1 LKKQTKTKPLKQCDI
16 CGGMYHN
23 VGAHKNKAHKEGIRL
38 VVDEYTEETLSSLLS
53 KIKQLLRNYRS
64 EIVTKTIEL
73 GGVIETVEINA
84 KIHINR

>member
-1 LKKQTKTKPLKQCDI
+1 MQKQIKTKPLKQCDI

-23 VGAHKNKAHKEGIRL
+23 VGAHKAQAHKESNRL

-53 KIKQLLRNYRS
+53 EIKQLLRNYRS
-64 EIVTKTIEL
+64 EIVVKTIEL
-73 GGVIETVEINA
+73 DGTVETVEINA